1 MEELKEN
8 NVVASDRINV
18 FNPLNPVFKIKIKYF
33 GDDVTRLSINPKG
46 DLIDLYA
53 AQDVT
58 IEEMDEALIPLG
70 VAMKLPKGYRANLL
84 PRSYTFKKWG
94 IIVTNSMGVID
105 NSYSGDNDEWKLAVF
120 CLKGRNFIN
129 NKKCTVIHKG
139 DKIAQFEIVPI
150 MPKVELE
157 EVDHLDKEDRGGF
170 GSTGSR

>member
-1 MEELKEN
+1 ME
-8 NVVASDRINV
+8 
-18 FNPLNPVFKIKIKYF
+18 IKIKYF
-33 GDDVTRLSINPKG
+33 SDIQPIEKIAIGDF
-46 DLIDLYA
+46 IDLRSA
-53 AQDVT
+53 EDIDLDAGDFA
-58 IEEMDEALIPLG
+58 IIKLG
-70 VAMKLPKGYRANLL
+70 VGMKLPEGYRANLL
-84 PRSYTFKKWG
+84 PRSSTFKKWG

-139 DKIAQFEIVPI
+139 DKIAQFEIVPT